1 MKITLMK
8 ESEERES
15 REPTVVYEIQGD
27 FTVDELLDHY
37 QQFLMACGF
46 KFKLS
51 EYFMS
56 YDPEEE

>member
-1 MKITLMK
+1 MK
-8 ESEERES
+8 EAEDRES
-15 REPTVVYEIQGD
+15 REPAVTYEIQGT
-27 FTVDELLDHY
+27 FIVDELLDHY
-37 QQFLMACGF
+37 QQFLQACGF